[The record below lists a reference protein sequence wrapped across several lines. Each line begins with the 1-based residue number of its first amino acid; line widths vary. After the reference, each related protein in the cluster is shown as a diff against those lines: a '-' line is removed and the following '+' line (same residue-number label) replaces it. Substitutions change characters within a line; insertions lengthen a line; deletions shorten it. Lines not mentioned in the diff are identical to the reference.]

1 MTIEIRPAT
10 LADLPM
16 LERRCW
22 PGGEEEMSARI
33 TTQGTCSLIALDAG
47 RPVAQ
52 LYVRAYQ
59 RGYRSP
65 GGLHDGSWWAD
76 FSGADETLTI
86 PVRTAVLG
94 CWHVGRVR
102 DPDGAEHEAAQ
113 YRGRGI
119 GVGLLEAAV
128 AWLHA
133 DGTPFSALVAKAAE
147 HEDRTY
153 LGWLGGLPEGAFTVL
168 GFTRAGTYDDP
179 YILAEPGAVPEA
191 AAVATPAR
199 FQIMLYSP

>member
-1 MTIEIRPAT
+1 MQ
-10 LADLPM
+10 
-16 LERRCW
+16 ERI
-22 PGGEEEMSARI
+22 AR
-33 TTQGTCSLIALDAG
+33 QGTCSIVALDGG

-52 LYVRAYQ
+52 LYLRAY
-59 RGYRSP
+59 RPGFRSP
-65 GGLHDGSWWAD
+65 GGLHDGAWWAD
-76 FSGADETLTI
+76 LSGVEDAVEL
-86 PVRTAVLG
+86 PARTAMLG

-147 HEDRTY
+147 HEDRVY
-153 LGWLGGLPEGAFTVL
+153 LGWLGGLPEDAFTAL
-168 GFTRAGTYDDP
+168 GFTRRGTYDDP
-179 YILAEPGAVPEA
+179 YILAEPTAVPSP
-191 AAVATPAR
+191 AAVDHPAR
-199 FQIMLYSP
+199 FHVMVRQF